1 MHTRSALRWA
11 SLTVAAAAAIW
22 GASTIHSASAGTP
35 AAAPALVQSQAVLAS
50 LPDVAE
56 RVVPSVVNL
65 GVTRKGGG
73 GDAAS
78 MGDLDPMF
86 RDFPQMRRGGQERSL
101 GSGVIVSADGLV
113 VTSAHVVD
121 GAERVDITLHDGR
134 EADGTVVG
142 TDRQSDVA
150 VVRIDKR
157 DAHGLVP
164 LPMGD
169 SSALRLGEVVLA
181 IGNPFG
187 VGQTVTMGIVS
198 AKGRSAVGI
207 VDYEDFIQTDAAI
220 NPGNSG
226 GALVNLRG
234 ELVGVNTAI
243 LSRSGGNQGIG
254 FAIPTAM
261 IGPIMK
267 SLVATGKV
275 ARGWLGVGIQDVDRD
290 LAASLGLTA
299 GDGVI
304 VGQVEEGSP
313 AASAG
318 IQRGDLIRSIGGD
331 KVHSSSELR
340 NKIAALAP
348 GSTARVEV
356 VHDKQT
362 RTIDVKLGA
371 HPEPKADGRR

>member
-1 MHTRSALRWA
+1 
-11 SLTVAAAAAIW
+11 
-22 GASTIHSASAGTP
+22 
-35 AAAPALVQSQAVLAS
+35 
-50 LPDVAE
+50 
-56 RVVPSVVNL
+56 
-65 GVTRKGGG
+65 
-73 GDAAS
+73 
-78 MGDLDPMF
+78 
-86 RDFPQMRRGGQERSL
+86 
-101 GSGVIVSADGLV
+101 
-113 VTSAHVVD
+113 
-121 GAERVDITLHDGR
+121 
-134 EADGTVVG
+134 
-142 TDRQSDVA
+142 
-150 VVRIDKR
+150 
-157 DAHGLVP
+157 
-164 LPMGD
+164 
-169 SSALRLGEVVLA
+169 
-181 IGNPFG
+181 
-187 VGQTVTMGIVS
+187 MGIVS

-261 IGPIMK
+261 IRPIMK

-275 ARGWLGVGIQDVDRD
+275 ARGWLGVGIQNVDRD

-318 IQRGDLIRSIGGD
+318 IQRGDLIRSVGGD
-331 KVHSSSELR
+331 KVHSSAELR

-356 VHDKQT
+356 VRDKQT
-362 RTIDVKLGA
+362 RMVDVKLGA
-371 HPEPKADGRR
+371 HPDPKPDRPH